1 MGVDLAHTPDLSII
15 EYDAARNN
23 SVSTNTQILND
34 PPWHTLRAHA
44 EYTVQHYAH
53 TALNIRAEFE
63 IVNSWIARTLP
74 NQSHHQ
80 HDHPNSIISGVI
92 YLQTDASEIHFHGQ
106 PQALAGARIDY
117 PTELRT
123 PTNST
128 TWRQPVEQ
136 GISIVFPS
144 HVQHSVPVNTSNTTR
159 IILGYNAWP
168 RGRFQT
174 DYAGDLLL

>member
-1 MGVDLAHTPDLSII
+1 MGVDTALTPDLSAV
-15 EYDAARNN
+15 EYDAARHN
-23 SVSTNTQILND
+23 SVSANTQILD
-34 PPWHTLRAHA
+34 LPEWHNLREHA
-44 EYTVQHYAH
+44 EYTIQHYAH
-53 TALNIRAEFE
+53 TALNIRTDFE

-74 NQSHHQ
+74 GESHHQ

-92 YLQTDASEIHFHGQ
+92 YLQTEASEIHFHGQ

-117 PTELRT
+117 PTHTRT

-144 HVQHSVPVNTSNTTR
+144 HVQHSVPTNT
-159 IILGYNAWP
+159 
-168 RGRFQT
+168 
-174 DYAGDLLL
+174 